1 MLFLTHG
8 LRIGRWFREKMV
20 IVDIK
25 SYHRNF
31 HSNDFGAF
39 IVVAAEKHSDTCLS
53 CNLKDMYDYNILRQP
68 IILAVDLVCP
78 I

>member
-53 CNLKDMYDYNILRQP
+53 CNLKDKD
-68 IILAVDLVCP
+68 V
-78 I
+78 